1 MRIRHHGAFA
11 QLLKKAQVTL
21 GAILVSSIVYQ
32 CLVLF
37 VTEYAKMTE

>member
-1 MRIRHHGAFA
+1 MRIHQHVAFA

-32 CLVLF
+32 YLLLF
-37 VTEYAKMTE
+37 IIEYAKMTE